1 MIVPISCIAT
11 DRMDALRALWRQKGF
26 ETHISHYSG
35 DAHPSILF
43 QGVKFRLSI
52 ILQNISSSPTI
63 YSTHFQR
70 WLSKAR
76 DNLFSLIKY
85 IRIEPSFIR
94 LGLIPKIGSE
104 QHYSIL
110 KKIFAEKRVIEMD
123 VVKSSGFLVYSHR
136 IIAHFVKAV
145 DFIPFFKNERD
156 GQKKSEDYKV
166 FPVSTKEA
174 KDTLTAFLNSSL
186 FYSWFVAYSD
196 VYHCGREL
204 ILNFPCDINKL
215 SNRFSKDLCRVKD
228 RLMHDLQHNSVRRS
242 IPYKKTGLVE
252 YDEFYPRKS
261 KPIIDEI
268 DRILAQHYGFT
279 PEELDFII
287 NYDIKYRMG
296 QNYGD
301 EEGEE

>member
-1 MIVPISCIAT
+1 
-11 DRMDALRALWRQKGF
+11 MDALRALWRQKGF

-145 DFIPFFKNERD
+145 D
-156 GQKKSEDYKV
+156 
-166 FPVSTKEA
+166 
-174 KDTLTAFLNSSL
+174 LNSSL